1 MNNQTNCLATLWPW
15 VTGQAFRLTCWLYAQ
30 VLPST
35 VRPSVRFDLATAH
48 LVIQRVVLPGVPGLA
63 CLLAR
68 VCERTGRYLDSQ
80 FRSRL
85 NPAQQEA
92 LESKKG
98 VVSQPEAGATSKRVL

>member
-1 MNNQTNCLATLWPW
+1 
-15 VTGQAFRLTCWLYAQ
+15 
-30 VLPST
+30 

>member
-48 LVIQRVVLPGVPGLA
+48 LVTQRVVLPGVPGLA
-63 CLLAR
+63 CLLRGSASAR
-68 VCERTGRYLDSQ
+68 AVTWTANS
-80 FRSRL
+80 
-85 NPAQQEA
+85 A
-92 LESKKG
+92 
-98 VVSQPEAGATSKRVL
+98 AG